1 VFHRSWS
8 FMSAASALALLPL
21 AMPHGSQSRQLA
33 VSFSATPVQIDVK
46 VRTAIR
52 PLDLAQ
58 LSVADFGD
66 ADATN

>member
-1 VFHRSWS
+1 MFHRSWS

-33 VSFSATPVQIDVK
+33 VSFAAAPVKIDVQ
-46 VRTAIR
+46 VR